1 MRNGRLSLY
10 YLAKYTNRELLVD
23 ELILTLG
30 SYQLLSDKKSKRS
43 IKFKIIRMKISY
55 AIIFGILPIFPLLT
69 YFQIAD
75 SLSNGLIPVET
86 LIFTGSLF
94 FSFYFVLQFF
104 NFFLMAMLETGMIM
118 TGRIF
123 EWYETLPIPKE
134 KIKKLVY
141 FTIFRSFDIPII
153 TIILSFPLTMLIGTQ
168 NIIIFIICFGISV
181 LNVLF
186 SFSILILFG
195 GRINRVLDVHEIN
208 SKRSFRI
215 RLLNIISFF
224 IIILGSIYLI
234 QWAFSS
240 IDLFFTMFLD
250 SVYPNFINLILSSI
264 PYPFNPSYLI
274 SILIVS
280 DQVSL
285 EIWISTF
292 IGFGL
297 LAIITWWGHSRALNM
312 IGKLTSSKFQT
323 IKETYST
330 KRLIDKTDVS
340 IKTSKPLNAYLRKD
354 LVMFSHDLKTLM
366 AIITSVLLSFLFS
379 FYYNIGN
386 IRKIDTPE
394 RLFFFN
400 WVGILLYSPIIVGI
414 LIFSLLTIENTGQS
428 ILSSLPIVPR
438 DQAKAKL
445 LIIFIIQTVAVILP
459 PLMYINTPHFLI
471 IFISASAAL
480 PFIWILLLITFE
492 MKISYFGKIRTHYYI
507 EDIKQE
513 NKMFKWTLIMSFQ
526 YIITF
531 CILSF
536 IILLYFYQDFA
547 IIGLFSIS
555 LCIIGYRIIIRIFKR
570 MFPKIPEVHIISLKI
585 QHPIVFSRK
594 PWLSIFLILLL
605 QGVCGLLTGF
615 SHIIIINY
623 LLYTIHIVEFVPSP
637 KSILINI
644 FILHILIYFCLLII
658 IVPTI
663 LGLLNGKKSAG
674 EFLDSIGLGR
684 AKTFIEYLKW
694 AVIGAV
700 ISMQSIIITISFLI
714 MRLYI

>member
-30 SYQLLSDKKSKRS
+30 SYQLLSDEKRKKSQRS
-43 IKFKIIRMKISY
+43 IKIKIIRMKISY
-55 AIIFGILPIFPLLT
+55 AVIFGILPIFPLLT

-75 SLSNGLIPVET
+75 SLSDSLIPVDT
-86 LIFTGSLF
+86 IIFTGSLF
-94 FSFYFVLQFF
+94 FSFYFTLQFF

-123 EWYETLPIPKE
+123 EWYETLPIPK
-134 KIKKLVY
+134 KKRIKLVY
-141 FTIFRSFDIPII
+141 LTIIRSFDIPIV

-168 NIIIFIICFGISV
+168 NIIVFLTCFGISV

-186 SFSILILFG
+186 SFNILILFG
-195 GRINRVLDVHEIN
+195 GRINRALDVHEIN

-215 RLLNIISFF
+215 RLFNIISYF
-224 IIILGSIYLI
+224 ILIFGSMYLI

-240 IDLFFTMFLD
+240 IDLFFTWFLD
-250 SVYPNFINLILSSI
+250 SEYPNFINLLLSII

-292 IGFGL
+292 IGLVL
-297 LAIITWWGHSRALNM
+297 LAIITWWGHSRALKM
-312 IGKLTSSKFQT
+312 IAKLTSSKFRT
-323 IKETYST
+323 IKESHST
-330 KRLIDKTDVS
+330 IGLIDKTVVN
-340 IKTSKPLNAYLRKD
+340 IKTSTSLKAYLRKD

-366 AIITSVLLSFLFS
+366 AIITSILLSFLFS
-379 FYYNIGN
+379 FYYNLGN
-386 IRKIDTPE
+386 IGKIDPPE

-400 WVGILLYSPIIVGI
+400 WVGILLYSPIIGGI

-445 LIIFIIQTVAVILP
+445 FVIFIIQTVAVILP
-459 PLMYINTPHFLI
+459 TIMYISIPEFLI
-471 IFISASAAL
+471 IFMSTLGAL
-480 PFIWILLLITFE
+480 PFIWMFLLITFE
-492 MKISYFGKIRTHYYI
+492 MKISVFGKIKTHYYI
-507 EDIKQE
+507 EDIKPE

-531 CILSF
+531 WVLSF
-536 IILLYFYQDFA
+536 IIILYFYQNFS
-547 IIGLFSIS
+547 IVGLF
-555 LCIIGYRIIIRIFKR
+555 LVLFCIIGYVIIIIVFEK
-570 MFPKIPEVHIISLKI
+570 MFPKIPEVQVIPLEVR
-585 QHPIVFSRK
+585 PIVISKK
-594 PWLSIFLILLL
+594 PWLAIFLILFL
-605 QGVCGLLTGF
+605 QCVFGLLTLF
-615 SHIIIINY
+615 SNLIINNY
-623 LLYTIHIVEFVPSP
+623 LIHTTYILELAPSP
-637 KSILINI
+637 KIIILNI
-644 FILHILIYFCLLII
+644 FILHILIYSCLLII

-674 EFLDSIGLGR
+674 EYLESIGLGWG
-684 AKTFIEYLKW
+684 KVFIEFLKW
-694 AVIGAV
+694 VIIMAV
-700 ISMQSIIITISFLI
+700 ISIQSIIILTSFI
-714 MRLYI
+714 IIK